1 MRCKRAERE
10 TAVRM
15 RSNRFSGVKVSL
27 IALAVTALVSPAM
40 AAGNAQEDSVFST
53 VMVSASPQTVYE
65 AIKMQRQVDP
75 ARKLVS
81 YQGAEAVIDEN
92 FSGLPVIGSAKC
104 LYKEVES
111 SPGRV
116 EFQMVSSD
124 KFKRFEGCWT
134 LTPLEGGRR
143 TELKLSSY
151 LETGVHVPFARQI
164 TNCSVRKD
172 VLRRLGRV
180 KVLAE
185 ATCVDIKLTHAKA
198 TN

>member
-1 MRCKRAERE
+1 MRLY
-10 TAVRM
+10 
-15 RSNRFSGVKVSL
+15 SFSRVKVSL
-27 IALAVTALVSPAM
+27 IALVLPALVSPAM
-40 AAGNAQEDSVFST
+40 AAGHAQEESVFST
-53 VMVSASPQTVYE
+53 VMVSASPQSVYD

-92 FSGLPVIGSAKC
+92 FSGLPVIGNAKC
-104 LYKEVES
+104 LYREVES

-134 LTPLEGGRR
+134 LTPLEGGRK

-151 LETGVHVPFARQI
+151 LETGVHLPFARQI
-164 TNCSVRKD
+164 TNCSVKKD

-185 ATCVDIKLTHAKA
+185 ASCADIKLTHVKS
-198 TN
+198 N

>member
-1 MRCKRAERE
+1 MRLNK
-10 TAVRM
+10 
-15 RSNRFSGVKVSL
+15 FSGVKVSL
-27 IALAVTALVSPAM
+27 IALASIALVSPAM
-40 AAGNAQEDSVFST
+40 AAGNSHDESVFST
-53 VMVSASPQTVYE
+53 VMVSASPHAVYE

-92 FSGLPVIGSAKC
+92 FSGLPIIGSAKC

-116 EFQMVSSD
+116 EFSLVSSD

-134 LTPLEGGRR
+134 LTSLDGGRK

-151 LETGVHVPFARQI
+151 LETAVHVPFARQI

-185 ATCVDIKLTHAKA
+185 ATCVDINLAHVKA
-198 TN
+198 N

>member
-1 MRCKRAERE
+1 MRFYK
-10 TAVRM
+10 
-15 RSNRFSGVKVSL
+15 SFQVKVSL
-27 IALAVTALVSPAM
+27 FALAITALVSPAM
-40 AAGNAQEDSVFST
+40 AAGNAHEDRVFSS
-53 VMVSASPQTVYE
+53 VMVSASPQEVYD

-81 YQGAEAVIDEN
+81 YTGAEAVIDEN
-92 FSGLPVIGSAKC
+92 FSGLPVIGNAKC

-111 SPGRV
+111 SPARV
-116 EFQMVSSD
+116 EYYLVNSD

-134 LTPLEGGRR
+134 LTPVDGGRK

-151 LETGVHVPFARQI
+151 LETGVRIPFARQI

-172 VLRRLGRV
+172 VLRRLSRV

-185 ATCVDIKLTHAKA
+185 ATSVNINLTHAKA